1 MKNLSMLI
9 PPALQFEVL
18 EHDQVIAKVKLD
30 YTKQSVEV
38 WQDNEVSPVFLPFPG
53 KQKVLVS
60 DVLDFF
66 ESRCLPR
73 TRHHIKKILQ
83 SLELS
88 DYVPTDIVKQTHG
101 VLYDDYVW
109 IRFSGEELTC
119 ADVHPRF
126 ASEQGLSS
134 DLCKQQQ
141 GRSVEM
147 ENGKLMGES

>member
-1 MKNLSMLI
+1 MKNFNELI
-9 PPALQFEVL
+9 SLPLEFEVL

-30 YTKQSVEV
+30 YMNQTVDV
-38 WQDNEVSPVFLPFPG
+38 WQDSSVSPVFLPFPG

-60 DVLDFF
+60 DVLEYF

-73 TRHHIKKILQ
+73 TRYNVEKALRLIG
-83 SLELS
+83 LS
-88 DYVPTDIVKQTHG
+88 EYVPTNIVKKTHG

-119 ADVHPRF
+119 VDVHPRF

-134 DLCKQQQ
+134 DLCEQ
-141 GRSVEM
+141 
-147 ENGKLMGES
+147 

>member
-1 MKNLSMLI
+1 MKNLNMLI
-9 PPALQFEVL
+9 SPPLQFEVL

-30 YTKQSVEV
+30 YMNQTVEV
-38 WQDNEVSPVFLPFPG
+38 WQDDSVPPVFLPFPG

-60 DVLDFF
+60 DVLDYF
-66 ESRCLPR
+66 ESRCIPR
-73 TRHHIKKILQ
+73 TRHHIEKVLQ
-83 SLELS
+83 TLKLR

-134 DLCKQQQ
+134 DLCKQ
-141 GRSVEM
+141 
-147 ENGKLMGES
+147 